1 MSSALASQLTQRF
14 FRYLAIT
21 SQSDPRATTLPTTAG
36 QHAMAQAL
44 ADELRQLGLDEIVID
59 ERATVTAVKKGNV
72 AGAPRIGFITHIDT
86 VDVGLS
92 PDIHPQILRFTGE
105 DLCLNRDK
113 DIWLRVAEHPEIL
126 AYPNEEIIFSDG
138 TSVLG
143 ADNKSAVTVV
153 MTVLKT

>member
-21 SQSDPRATTLPTTAG
+21 SQSDPRAATLPTTAG
-36 QHAMAQAL
+36 QHAMARAL

-59 ERATVTAVKKGNV
+59 EHATVTAVKRGNV

-105 DLCLNRDK
+105 DLCLNREK
-113 DIWLRVAEHPEIL
+113 EIWLRVA
-126 AYPNEEIIFSDG
+126 
-138 TSVLG
+138 
-143 ADNKSAVTVV
+143 
-153 MTVLKT
+153 